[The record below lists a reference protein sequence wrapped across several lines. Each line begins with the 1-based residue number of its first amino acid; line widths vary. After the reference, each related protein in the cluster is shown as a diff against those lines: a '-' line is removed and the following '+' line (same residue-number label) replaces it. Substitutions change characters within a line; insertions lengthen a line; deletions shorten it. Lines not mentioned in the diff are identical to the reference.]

1 VKVWAAVAVALLAA
15 GWLGF
20 SHAYRAGYKAGSA
33 VTEAEWSAA
42 MAKVRQESTAVI
54 VAQYEK
60 HRADVLRREGVERD
74 LQSKLGAADRR
85 GRDLAR
91 RLRDAASGLPGACP
105 AAPVPDDATGESG
118 DAGEVGE
125 AIAAH
130 LAACERDATRLAE
143 LQDWLR

>member
-15 GWLGF
+15 GWFGF
-20 SHAYRAGYKAGSA
+20 SYAYRAGYKAGSA

-74 LQSKLGAADRR
+74 LQSKLGAADQR
-85 GRDLAR
+85 GRGCVTPPLV
-91 RLRDAASGLPGACP
+91 CP
-105 AAPVPDDATGESG
+105 EPVPPPPSLMLPPESPETRERLERLLPPTSPPASETRPGSPSSRTG
-118 DAGEVGE
+118 
-125 AIAAH
+125 
-130 LAACERDATRLAE
+130 
-143 LQDWLR
+143 